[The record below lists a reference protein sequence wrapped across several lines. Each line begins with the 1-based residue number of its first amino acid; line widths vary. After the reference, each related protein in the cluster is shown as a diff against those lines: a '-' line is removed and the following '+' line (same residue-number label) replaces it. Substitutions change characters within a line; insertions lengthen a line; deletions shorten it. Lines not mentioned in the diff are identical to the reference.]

1 MRDVTVSI
9 LGTLFVRNFIPSWMK
24 PALSLLWLSLA
35 ALCLMPAA
43 QAQLGSEV
51 INVATMTYDEDDGRV
66 TVVTN
71 PATFIIEAERTPS
84 TIEFFRVAPN
94 SPNAF
99 FDQVNGSA
107 FSPTG
112 DLLGPFTQTGT
123 PVSGGRVIDLS
134 GPVPL
139 TPATTYVTG
148 ELMIVRVIDTGQ
160 NGNSNVI
167 ETVTITV
174 TTSTGDSIVLR
185 LYESGPD
192 TGEFFAYIPST
203 RDPTANFDDTL
214 TTGSETMLTATY
226 VDPFDSTEVS
236 VDTALVD
243 PYCRVFNAMTGDLID
258 GATVTIIDAATGQPA
273 TIYGTD
279 GISEYPSTVISG
291 QPVQDASGF
300 IYEQREGEFR
310 FPLIPA
316 GTYRIDVVSP
326 EGYKFSSVIT
336 SFDDLVNAPFEV
348 EEGSFGV
355 PFSYD
360 VPSPI
365 HFDIPL
371 DPETDIVLAKRADP
385 QFGDVGD
392 PIRYTVTVENRG
404 VSAAP
409 MRVLD
414 LAPRGFRYEAGS
426 SRLNNL
432 HINDPEVGTA
442 GRQLTYM
449 LPVVQPGATME
460 LSYVMRIGADVR
472 EGEFVNSAVA
482 LDGFGQPYSNVS
494 RATVTVREELFRSR
508 STIIGRVAERACDPD
523 EDWAK
528 EIVDGRGVEGVR
540 LYMETGHYVVS
551 DQDGLFHFEG
561 VKEGSHVV
569 QVDEETLPQGY
580 TPMVCEE
587 NSQYADADTSK
598 FVDVK
603 GGGIWRANFYLTR
616 NDEALEVAET
626 AQEYEFLEYKQFDT
640 DWLETQN
647 SDTNWVY
654 PQEGQTPSLPTVN
667 IGIKHDPSY
676 SIALELN
683 GEAVPMTNLVARETN
698 KKRTAMIT
706 RWRGIDVLN
715 GQNIFIAHV
724 KDADGNI
731 IETLRREIHY
741 VTNVARIIP
750 VPEESHL
757 TADGRTTPIIAV
769 RVTDEAGRPVRGGR
783 ALEVDITPPYQFEI
797 DDRLEASTEL
807 VAPVAGRQ
815 GATVDPDGIARIRL
829 EPTLLT
835 GTVSVTI
842 TMDDER
848 KVDVSM
854 YLKPEKRDWIV
865 VGLAEMSAGLRDLSG
880 AGVDMGDDE
889 DVFKDGRLAFFAKGM
904 IKGDWLVT
912 LAVDTDKRRGGHSDD
927 LFGQLDPNQYYSLY
941 GDRTYQHQEG
951 ASRYPVYV
959 KLEKETFYA
968 MFGDYNTNLVETDLA
983 RYSRALTGLKAE
995 YSGEI
1000 WEAIAF
1006 AAETHQGF
1014 AKDEIA
1020 ANGTSGPYRT
1030 RFAPIVANSETI
1042 TIETRDRFRADEIL
1056 DTRILQRH
1064 LDYTIDN
1071 LTGEIIFRLPV
1082 DVTDPLFNPNVIVVD
1097 YETFADAEKNVSFG
1111 GRIAA
1116 TPGSNNVTKG
1126 KLTVGATYI
1135 HEEGRADAPNGETD
1149 LVGVDARYRV
1159 NEGTEIRAEYAM
1171 SRDSNSDSDDA
1182 ATSWLAEIVHTSE
1195 RFAGEA
1201 YIREEQDGFG
1211 VGQQTTAT
1219 TSRRRYGAGGTVKV
1233 SEHIEEDTGRRQL
1246 RVVEGKAYREENLET
1261 GATRTLGEITA
1272 RQDSERLGLSAGLRA
1287 VEDDVAGETRR
1298 SMMAIASGRYTLP
1311 KHGLTLT
1318 AAHEQPL
1325 GDEDEST
1332 SFPQRTTIGADK
1344 TLTENASLS
1353 LRHEFLN
1360 GENASGQNTTV
1371 GVTYSPWAGTD
1382 VSASTDR
1389 LTSDGANRLGA
1400 TVGVDQQWII
1410 NDKWSASTGVSRRQ
1424 VLGENGNP
1432 QIVAPDAA
1440 ISPVEANTNYMSG
1453 YLGVGYR
1460 TEKLA
1465 ASTRIEARK
1474 ADEYDTI
1481 IGTFGAARELTDEFS
1496 LAATGR
1502 MQMRE
1507 THEGLGNLA
1516 ETRELRTD
1524 LRLGAAW
1531 RPRGEGTVVFERFD
1545 YKYNELADGT
1555 TQTKL
1560 VNNMAANT
1568 MINDRWQLTGNW
1580 GVKHTQ
1586 TDLGAERYDSLAML
1600 LGAETRFDITERIDI
1615 GLAGSVLMTEGAE
1628 TLAYSI
1634 GPSIGFSPLDN
1645 TWISL
1650 GYNFSGYSDEDFEGA
1665 EYSDEGVYIK
1675 FRLKFDQDSLSGLL
1689 KRISPESR

>member
-1 MRDVTVSI
+1 M
-9 LGTLFVRNFIPSWMK
+9 RNFIPSWMK
-24 PALSLLWLSLA
+24 PALSLLLSLA
-35 ALCLMPAA
+35 ALCVMPAA
-43 QAQLGSEV
+43 HAQLGNEV
-51 INVATMTYDEDDGRV
+51 VNVASMTYDDDDGRV

-71 PATFIIEAERTPS
+71 PATFTIEAERTPS
-84 TIEFFRVAPN
+84 TIEFFRVSPN
-94 SPNAF
+94 APNAF
-99 FDQVNGSA
+99 FDNVNGSD

-112 DLLGPFTQTGT
+112 ELSGPFTSTGE
-123 PVSGGRVIDLS
+123 PVSGGRTIDLS
-134 GPVPL
+134 GSVPL

-160 NGNSNVI
+160 NGNPDVI

-174 TTSTGDSIVLR
+174 TTSTGDSVVLR
-185 LYESGPD
+185 LYESGPN
-192 TGEFFAYIPST
+192 TGEFYAYIPST
-203 RDPTANFDDTL
+203 RDPTANFDNTL
-214 TTGSETMLTATY
+214 TTGSETTLVATY

-243 PYCRVFNAMTGDLID
+243 PYCRVFNALTGDLID
-258 GATVTIIDAATGQPA
+258 GASVTIIDTATGQPA
-273 TIYGTD
+273 NVLGTD

-291 QPVQDASGF
+291 QPVTDSSGF
-300 IYEQREGEFR
+300 TYELREGEFR

-316 GTYRIDVVSP
+316 GTYRVDVVTP
-326 EGYKFSSVIT
+326 EGFKFSSVVT
-336 SFDDLVNAPFEV
+336 SFGDLTNAPFAV
-348 EEGSFGV
+348 EDGSFGES
-355 PFSYD
+355 FSYD
-360 VPSPI
+360 SPSQI

-409 MRVLD
+409 MKVLD
-414 LAPRGFRYEAGS
+414 LAPRGFRYERGS
-426 SRLNNL
+426 SRLGTMA
-432 HINDPEVGTA
+432 IADPLVGTA

-449 LPVVQPGATME
+449 LPVVQPGQTVE

-482 LDGFGQPYSNVS
+482 LDGFDVPYSNVS

-540 LYMETGHYVVS
+540 LYLETGHYVVS

-561 VKEGSHVV
+561 VKEGTHVV

-587 NSQYADADTSK
+587 NTQYADADTSK

-616 NDEALEVAET
+616 NDEELEVVEA
-626 AQEYEFLEYKQFDT
+626 AQEYEFLEYKKFDA

-667 IGIKHDPSY
+667 MGIKHDPSY

-698 KKRTAMIT
+698 TKRTAMIT

-715 GQNIFIAHV
+715 GKNVFVANV
-724 KDADGNI
+724 KDADGTVI
-731 IETLRREIHY
+731 DTMRREVHY
-741 VTNVARIIP
+741 VTTVARIIP
-750 VPEESHL
+750 VPEESNL

-797 DDRLEASTEL
+797 DDRLESSTEL

-835 GTVSVTI
+835 GSVSVTI

-880 AGVDMGDDE
+880 EGVDMGDDD

-904 IKGDWLVT
+904 IKGDWLLT
-912 LAVDTDKRRGGHSDD
+912 LAVDTDKRRGSHSDD
-927 LFGQLDPNQYYSLY
+927 LFGQIDPNQYYSLY

-983 RYSRALTGLKAE
+983 RYSRRLTGLKAE
-995 YSGEI
+995 YSGEVF
-1000 WEAIAF
+1000 EAIAF

-1030 RFAPIVANSETI
+1030 RFAPIVANSEVI

-1056 DTRILQRH
+1056 DTRVMQRH

-1097 YETFADAEKNVSFG
+1097 YETFADAEKNISFG
-1111 GRIAA
+1111 GRVAA

-1149 LVGVDARYRV
+1149 LVGVDARYRL

-1171 SRDSNSDSDDA
+1171 SRDSNSADDKTA
-1182 ATSWLAEIVHTSE
+1182 KSWLAEIVHTSE

-1201 YIREEQDGFG
+1201 YIREEEDGFG

-1219 TSRRRYGAGGTVKV
+1219 ASRRRYGAGGTVKV
-1233 SEHIEEDTGRRQL
+1233 SEKIEEETGRRQL

-1298 SMMAIASGRYTLP
+1298 SMMAIASGRYTIP

-1325 GDEDEST
+1325 GDEDAST

-1344 TLTENASLS
+1344 TLTEKASLS
-1353 LRHEFLN
+1353 LRHEFLE

-1424 VLGENGNP
+1424 VLDENGNP

-1507 THEGLGNLA
+1507 THEGPGNIT

-1524 LRLGAAW
+1524 LRVGAAW

-1580 GVKHTQ
+1580 GVKYTE
-1586 TDLGAERYDSLAML
+1586 TDLGGDRYDSLAML
-1600 LGAETRFDITERIDI
+1600 LGAETRFDITQRIDVGI
-1615 GLAGSVLMTEGAE
+1615 AGSVLMTDGTESM
-1628 TLAYSI
+1628 AYSI
-1634 GPSIGFSPLDN
+1634 GPSVGFSPLDN

-1665 EYSDEGVYIK
+1665 EYSDEGVYVK
-1675 FRLKFDQDSLSGLL
+1675 FRLKFDQDSLSSLL
-1689 KRISPESR
+1689 KRISPQSP